1 MLTSLYRTA
10 SCRPLADTSS
20 EYLTAMIETGRK
32 KQKQKRHIIMEEEW
46 EFERSL
52 KDLSRQEFFKGRYG
66 GYTSSSKK
74 RKSKSN
80 KTESQETH
88 KRNNREKR
96 GVKWIIH
103 RGMKENIS
111 NLDGV
116 FWTIKIF
123 FKTKINR
130 ILLNHLSG
138 VSSVVNLLKSSW
150 DFVLFYWSHLGIL
163 FRSVNLLKSL
173 LRGRQEL

>member
-1 MLTSLYRTA
+1 
-10 SCRPLADTSS
+10 
-20 EYLTAMIETGRK
+20 MIETGRK

-116 FWTIKIF
+116 F
-123 FKTKINR
+123 
-130 ILLNHLSG
+130 
-138 VSSVVNLLKSSW
+138 
-150 DFVLFYWSHLGIL
+150 
-163 FRSVNLLKSL
+163 
-173 LRGRQEL
+173 